1 MVRVEVRTMMYLSG
15 FGRGVCFGLKTPQC
29 AVIVFAAI
37 AAAGCS
43 ADVARFDSSS
53 FNLNDPPETV
63 GSNPPPQDSVRSASD
78 FNNPVARSTPR
89 GPFGAG
95 AKSVEVA
102 ALPDPVPSSAPPGK
116 PYAEQSWKRSPM
128 GAAPVAAAPAY
139 APAAAPAAVASG
151 AGESIDVQP
160 GDTLYGISKRHHVSL
175 AELMAANQMTAPNLK
190 PGQKLIIPA
199 STGGHRAMP
208 RAVAMAPVQAGVSAA
223 AAVAPTVPPTVPMT
237 PPSPEVMAKYSNSY
251 TVQPG
256 DSLYK
261 IARANRVNFSELQ
274 NVNGITDVR
283 KVKPGMLLKVPA
295 GMPVAAAESLSQPVA
310 PVPATPAAPRMTQN
324 TTTQPTVIN
333 AGKQVASLNDKATD
347 AVPAAAPATAAKAD
361 KVAAAA
367 PQAAVQ
373 AADSSKLR
381 WPVSGR
387 VIAGFGG
394 RPDGTHNDGIN
405 MSVPLGTEV
414 HAAESG
420 VVAYAGSEL
429 KGYGNLVLL
438 RHDNGWVTAYAH
450 NDELLVKR
458 GDKVTRGQVIG
469 KAGKT
474 GTVDQ
479 PQVHFELR
487 QGSKPVDPTP
497 FMEKI

>member
-1 MVRVEVRTMMYLSG
+1 MVRVEVRIMKYLTG
-15 FGRGVCFGLKTPQC
+15 FGRRVCFGLKTPQC
-29 AVIVFAAI
+29 AVIVIAAM
-37 AAAGCS
+37 AAGCS
-43 ADVARFDSSS
+43 ADVTRFDSSS
-53 FNLNDPPETV
+53 FNLNDPPESV
-63 GSNPPPQDSVRSASD
+63 NPRPAPQVS
-78 FNNPVARSTPR
+78 ARSSSDYDSPVSRSIPR
-89 GPFGAG
+89 GPYGAG

-102 ALPDPVPSSAPPGK
+102 ALPEPAPSGMAPVAR
-116 PYAEQSWKRSPM
+116 PYSEQSWKRSPA
-128 GAAPVAAAPAY
+128 GLAPVATAPAY
-139 APAAAPAAVASG
+139 APAAATASPMAPAAMAQG
-151 AGESIDVQP
+151 QAIDVQP

-175 AELMAANQMTAPNLK
+175 AELMAANQMTSPSLK
-190 PGQKLIIPA
+190 PGQKLIVPA
-199 STGGHRAMP
+199 STGGHKAIP
-208 RAVAMAPVQAGVSAA
+208 RAFETAAVPA
-223 AAVAPTVPPTVPMT
+223 AAVAPTVPMT
-237 PPSPEVMAKYSNSY
+237 RPSPEVMAKYSGSY

-295 GMPVAAAESLSQPVA
+295 GALVAAAESLPQVA
-310 PVPATPAAPRMTQN
+310 PPAAAPAAPRMTQT

-333 AGKQVASLNDKATD
+333 AGKQVASLHDKASD
-347 AVPAAAPATAAKAD
+347 ASPEAAHAAPAAKAD
-361 KVAAAA
+361 RIAAAGQ
-367 PQAAVQ
+367 QAATQ
-373 AADSSKLR
+373 AATESSKLR

-458 GDKVTRGQVIG
+458 GDKIKRGQVIG

-487 QGSKPVDPTP
+487 QGSRPVDPTP
-497 FMEKI
+497 FMEKS

>member
-1 MVRVEVRTMMYLSG
+1 MMYLTG
-15 FGRGVCFGLKTPQC
+15 FGRRVCFGLKTPQC
-29 AVIVFAAI
+29 AAIVFAAVSGMLG
-37 AAAGCS
+37 GCS
-43 ADVARFDSSS
+43 ADVTRFDSAS
-53 FNLNDPPETV
+53 FNLNDPPESV
-63 GSNPPPQDSVRSASD
+63 NARPVPPANVRSASD
-78 FNNPVARSTPR
+78 YDNSVARSTPR
-89 GPFGAG
+89 GPYGAG

-102 ALPDPVPSSAPPGK
+102 ALPEPVSSGPPPVAR
-116 PYAEQSWKRSPM
+116 PYTQQSWKRSPM
-128 GAAPVAAAPAY
+128 APLPAGAPAAATY
-139 APAAAPAAVASG
+139 APAAA
-151 AGESIDVQP
+151 ESVGSAQAQTIDVQP
-160 GDTLYGISKRHHVSL
+160 GDTLYGLSKRHHVSL
-175 AELMAANQMTAPNLK
+175 AEIMSANQMTAPNLK
-190 PGQKLIIPA
+190 PGQKLVIPA
-199 STGGHRAMP
+199 STGHRAMP
-208 RAVAMAPVQAGVSAA
+208 RAMET
-223 AAVAPTVPPTVPMT
+223 AAVAAAPAAIAAPTVPMT
-237 PPSPEVMAKYSNSY
+237 PPSPEVLARYSSTY
-251 TVQPG
+251 TVKPG
-256 DSLYK
+256 DSLYQV
-261 IARANRVNFSELQ
+261 ARANKVKFSELQ
-274 NVNGITDVR
+274 NVNGITDPR
-283 KVKPGMLLKVPA
+283 KVKPGMVLKVPA
-295 GMPVAAAESLSQPVA
+295 GASVAAADTIAQPSTPEVA
-310 PVPATPAAPRMTQN
+310 PAVAPRMAQN

-333 AGKQVASLNDKATD
+333 AGKQVASLETKATD
-347 AVPAAAPATAAKAD
+347 AAPAVPAAAVPAPKAD
-361 KVAAAA
+361 KIAAAA
-367 PQAAVQ
+367 PAAAQTV
-373 AADSSKLR
+373 DTSKLR

-458 GDKVTRGQVIG
+458 GDKIKRGQVIG

>member
-1 MVRVEVRTMMYLSG
+1 MMYFSG
-15 FGRGVCFGLKTPQC
+15 FGRRVCFGLKTPQC
-29 AVIVFAAI
+29 AAIVFAVMS
-37 AAAGCS
+37 AGCS

-53 FNLNDPPETV
+53 FNLNDPPESVAAAT
-63 GSNPPPQDSVRSASD
+63 PRESVRSASD
-78 FNNPVARSTPR
+78 YSNPVAQSTPR
-89 GPFGAG
+89 GPYGAG

-102 ALPDPVPSSAPPGK
+102 ALPDPTPAPPVAR
-116 PYAEQSWKRSPM
+116 PYTNQSWKRSPM
-128 GAAPVAAAPAY
+128 VAAQATPAAY
-139 APAAAPAAVASG
+139 APSAPAASG
-151 AGESIDVQP
+151 VGETIDVQP
-160 GDTLYGISKRHHVSL
+160 GDTLYGLSKRHHVSL
-175 AELMAANQMTAPNLK
+175 AELMAANSMASPNLK
-190 PGQKLIIPA
+190 PGQKLVIPA
-199 STGGHRAMP
+199 STGAHKA
-208 RAVAMAPVQAGVSAA
+208 AAPMMAA
-223 AAVAPTVPPTVPMT
+223 AAAPVAPAVPMS
-237 PPSPEVMAKYSNSY
+237 PPSPELLAKYNGQY

-261 IARANRVNFSELQ
+261 IARSNKVNFSELQ
-274 NVNGITDVR
+274 NVNGITDPR
-283 KVKPGMLLKVPA
+283 KVKPGVVLKVPTGGA
-295 GMPVAAAESLSQPVA
+295 VAAVEAAAPQAAAPIIA
-310 PVPATPAAPRMTQN
+310 PVAPRMTQN
-324 TTTQPTVIN
+324 TTTLPTVIN
-333 AGKQVASLNDKATD
+333 GNKQVASLNDKATD
-347 AVPAAAPATAAKAD
+347 AVADTPGTAAPTTAPIAKPAAVKAE
-361 KVAAAA
+361 KVATAA
-367 PQAAVQ
+367 PQAATQ
-373 AADSSKLR
+373 SGDSSKLR

-394 RPDGTHNDGIN
+394 RPDGTHNDGVN

-414 HAAESG
+414 HAAEGG

-450 NDELLVKR
+450 NDELMVKR

-497 FMEKI
+497 FMEKS

>member
-1 MVRVEVRTMMYLSG
+1 MMYLTG
-15 FGRGVCFGLKTPQC
+15 FGRRVCFGLKTPQC
-29 AVIVFAAI
+29 AAIVLAAVSGI
-37 AAAGCS
+37 LGGCS
-43 ADVARFDSSS
+43 ADVTRFDSAS
-53 FNLNDPPETV
+53 FNLNDPPESV
-63 GSNPPPQDSVRSASD
+63 NAQPAPPANVRSASD
-78 FNNPVARSTPR
+78 YDNPVARSMPR
-89 GPFGAG
+89 GPYGAG

-102 ALPDPVPSSAPPGK
+102 ALPEPIPSGAPPVAR
-116 PYAEQSWKRSPM
+116 PYTAQSWKRSPIAPAP
-128 GAAPVAAAPAY
+128 AATAAAY
-139 APAAAPAAVASG
+139 APAAGSVPAAA
-151 AGESIDVQP
+151 AGQGQTIDVQP
-160 GDTLYGISKRHHVSL
+160 GDTLFGLSKRHHVSL
-175 AELMAANQMTAPNLK
+175 AELMSANQMTTPNLK

-199 STGGHRAMP
+199 AGSHRSMP
-208 RAVAMAPVQAGVSAA
+208 RAVETAATPVIPA
-223 AAVAPTVPPTVPMT
+223 AAVAVAAPVVPMT
-237 PPSPEVMAKYSNSY
+237 PPSPELLAKYSSTY

-256 DSLYK
+256 DSVYK
-261 IARANRVNFSELQ
+261 IARANKVKFSELQ
-274 NVNGITDVR
+274 NVNGISDPR
-283 KVKPGMLLKVPA
+283 KVKPGMVLKVPA
-295 GMPVAAAESLSQPVA
+295 GAAVAAAETLARTTTPEVA
-310 PVPATPAAPRMTQN
+310 PVAALRMAQN

-333 AGKQVASLNDKATD
+333 AGKQVASLDGKATD
-347 AVPAAAPATAAKAD
+347 AAPEAAPVAAPAVKAD
-361 KVAAAA
+361 KMAAAA
-367 PQAAVQ
+367 PQAAAQ
-373 AADSSKLR
+373 AVDSSKLR
-381 WPVSGR
+381 WPVNGR

-414 HAAESG
+414 HAAEGG

-458 GDKVTRGQVIG
+458 GDKIKRGQVIG

-497 FMEKI
+497 FMEKS